1 MSNLFTWK
9 GTSMVINC
17 DSENS
22 DELIDILEN
31 EGIKLRSGNILEN
44 QSNYFIF
51 ENEFINQE
59 TNLIT
64 ILTKLKKK
72 KYENRFKFYITNS
85 KEFQFIKS
93 KSDDRNKY
101 KNIISQNII
110 DGDIRELDIS
120 LNIINETL
128 DDSVKSG
135 VLLDILILLALANK
149 SSYSAED
156 FKAEFRTDDNYYRT
170 KISII
175 NDNPIGLYPIYN
187 WIINDDEYEESYNV
201 KLHIVRQVIAIKQD
215 IKDVDGILEDSKL
228 AHKRIISKKTDDYF
242 DQLNQLKDDFLTLSK
257 NENTALRTLHVT
269 FFAWIGYV
277 GIELF
282 NIITKYDGTDILHY
296 LFCSQGIKKGL
307 VILMFIAA
315 LTIIFVGYVSEIKS
329 LQKTYNVIR
338 TLYKDKILFETDLEN
353 ESKFET
359 IIKKPRIGYSQL
371 VIFIIIMLGL
381 AARFLIAVL

>member
-1 MSNLFTWK
+1 MSRLLTWR
-9 GTSMVINC
+9 GTSMVINS
-17 DSENS
+17 DSEKR
-22 DELIDILEN
+22 DELVDILQK
-31 EGIKLRSGNILEN
+31 EGIELRSGNVLEN

-64 ILTKLKKK
+64 ILMKFLKKN
-72 KYENRFKFYITNS
+72 YENRFKVYITNS
-85 KEFQFIKS
+85 KKFQFIKAN
-93 KSDDRNKY
+93 SDDRNKY

-120 LNIINETL
+120 LNIMNEIL
-128 DDSVKSG
+128 DDSARSE

-149 SSYSAED
+149 SSYNAED

-170 KISII
+170 NISII

-187 WIINDDEYEESYNV
+187 WIINDDEYEDSYNV
-201 KLHIVRQVIAIKQD
+201 KLYIVRQVIAIKQD
-215 IKDVDGILEDSKL
+215 IKDVTGILEDSKL

-242 DQLNQLKDDFLTLSK
+242 DQINQLKDDFLILSK

-282 NIITKYDGTDILHY
+282 NIITKYNGTDILHY
-296 LFCSQGIKKGL
+296 LFCSQGIKKGI
-307 VILMFIAA
+307 VIMMFIAA

-353 ESKFET
+353 ESKFEM
-359 IIKKPRIGYSQL
+359 IIKEPKIGYSQL
-371 VIFIIIMLGL
+371 IIFIIIMIGL
-381 AARFLIAVL
+381 AVRFLIAVL